1 MDAAQAYEAAKLG
14 IWTFLAT
21 EVLLFGGLFTAYIVF
36 RIKFPQMFHAD
47 HFHLNRIL
55 GAVNTI
61 VLICSS
67 LTVALGIEAIRKGKQ
82 GLLKLCLSLTILLAA
97 VFLGI
102 KYVEWTEKFAHG
114 LFPGTDVF
122 FSLYFMMTGLHGLHV
137 LAGMLV
143 VAIIVGVIESS
154 MATDDRVSSSS
165 INAKRMGVWMTM
177 WRTSIFLDRSSIS
190 WRLVSST
197 LVKSRTLLPAPV
209 RSENLSSNPQRES
222 LKRSWGVV
230 ISLSSL
236 SALSHMEASS
246 S

>member
-36 RIKFPQMFHAD
+36 RLKFPQMFHEG

-67 LTVALGIEAIRKGKQ
+67 LTVALGIAAIRKGKQ

-143 VAIIVGVIESS
+143 LGGVLVLAGRGKFSEHYSTPVEISGLYWHFV
-154 MATDDRVSSSS
+154 DL
-165 INAKRMGVWMTM
+165 VW
-177 WRTSIFLDRSSIS
+177 IYLFPLFYLI
-190 WRLVSST
+190 
-197 LVKSRTLLPAPV
+197 
-209 RSENLSSNPQRES
+209 
-222 LKRSWGVV
+222 G
-230 ISLSSL
+230 
-236 SALSHMEASS
+236 
-246 S
+246 